1 MADTIPADPGIVL
14 GNVLPLKKKE
24 YLLEIA
30 EARNPQD
37 IAQQKLHNLTLSYH
51 KLSGVYQDM
60 VNAGVDAADLKKL
73 DDEKNL
79 LKKAM
84 VKAALDLGNA
94 CIAVEAKV
102 RAIEAKYGQKKITF
116 NFESPIDFSASEIK
130 KMPVSYDSTN
140 MDVNYFRNET
150 EKDGSTAENLASK
163 IYKHVSSTFAAWSTP
178 EKAQNLSKSAHR
190 VMEQQTQNHSID
202 GVIVITA
209 HCTHKMASIYEPLV
223 LNPAKTVRA
232 WNGLYPKDKIKTTK
246 EGVYKA
252 AGKKLPKPAA
262 PAKTGDAATEPAA
275 AKAGDEEEDKPVT
288 DSTNMMHLVTGA
300 TYGSSF
306 VGFVHIKQESSSSNS
321 QKGASLASSIQ
332 GIAQNAF
339 GDTKS
344 FGDNTKSLLSNS
356 HVDTHCSLVTEGV
369 IPQISSNTVT
379 TSVMSLKP
387 EPKEIMDQIQAIS
400 SASNETVNESLEAA
414 ASRSALTAT
423 FMKMNNSYLE
433 TAVSALAEENKKENQ
448 VFDLNSLMTAFTNYV
463 DVAKSGESGFFENFF
478 LRELTKKDVA
488 ETYMNAHFP
497 EGA

>member
-24 YLLEIA
+24 YLLEVA
-30 EARNPQD
+30 EARNPQN
-37 IAQQKLHNLTLSYH
+37 IAQQKLHNLTLSHH

-60 VNAGVDAADLKKL
+60 VNAGVDTEDLKKL
-73 DDEKNL
+73 DDEKNV
-79 LKKAM
+79 LKKQM

-94 CIAVEAKV
+94 TITSESKV
-102 RAIEAKYGQKKITF
+102 REIETKYGQKKITF

-150 EKDGSTAENLASK
+150 EKDGSKGENLASK
-163 IYKHVSSTFAAWSTP
+163 IYKHVSSTFASWSTP

-190 VMEQQTQNHSID
+190 VMEQQTSNHSID

-209 HCTHKMASIYEPLV
+209 HCTHKQASLYEPLV
-223 LNPAKTVRA
+223 LNPRKTIRA
-232 WNGLYPKDKIKTTK
+232 WNGMFPKDKIKTTK
-246 EGVYKA
+246 KGVYEA
-252 AGKKLPKPAA
+252 AGVPLPKEG
-262 PAKTGDAATEPAA
+262 GDAATEPAK
-275 AKAGDEEEDKPVT
+275 AKTES
-288 DSTNMMHLVTGA
+288 DSGNTMHLVTGA

-306 VGFVHIKQESSSSNS
+306 VGFVHIKQESSSSSS
-321 QKGASLASSIQ
+321 QRGASLANSIQ

-339 GDTKS
+339 GNTQS

-369 IPQISSNTVT
+369 IPQITSNTVT
-379 TSVMSLKP
+379 TSVKSLKP
-387 EPKEIMDQIQAIS
+387 EPKEIMSQIQAIS
-400 SASNETVNESLEAA
+400 NASNETVNESLEAA
-414 ASRSALTAT
+414 ANRSAMTGT
-423 FMKMNNSYLE
+423 FMKLNNSYLE
-433 TAVSALAEENKKENQ
+433 TAVSALAEKNKQENQ

-463 DVAKSGESGFFENFF
+463 EVAKSGESGFFQNFF

-488 ETYMNAHFP
+488 ELYMKATFP
-497 EGA
+497 TSGDTE